1 MTVYVCYANGYNQG
15 YGVEYYLLGVFDTKE
30 EAQKHG
36 CYIEVELNQ
45 HYPLVPKYDP
55 WDKRGWEVEDEDDV
69 DDNIDDDDS
78 PVDYENDKFI
88 GGYIE

>member
-36 CYIEVELNQ
+36 SYIEVELNQ
-45 HYPLVPKYDP
+45 HYPLVPQYDP
-55 WDKRGWEVEDEDDV
+55 WANPNWEEDV
-69 DDNIDDDDS
+69 DDDDDDS
-78 PVDYENDKFI
+78 PVNYTNDKFI